1 MKFYINLKI
10 ILLLICLS
18 NSINSIAYDFEVDGI
33 RYNKLSD
40 SEVEVTFN
48 PKKKSGLL
56 NLPSKVTYNGIEYS
70 VISIG
75 AHSFY
80 ECFDLVGPLVIPNSI
95 TSIKVAAFGCCSG
108 LTGSLTIPDQVKY
121 IGASV
126 FYGCSGFDG
135 TLTIPNSVTSIGSN
149 AFEGCRGF
157 STFISKIENPFSIDD
172 SVFGSISS
180 NAVLIVPNGTKN
192 KYLKYSGW
200 TKNFKEII
208 EEGNY
213 TQTYLLSIKA
223 TGNGSAS
230 YNGISIKNNTQSFTV
245 NEGISATISFTPDTG
260 YRIKSVKL
268 NNTDVTSSVSGNSY
282 SFSSISADTMLE
294 VEFDAISATT
304 YNLSMTASGN
314 GQIVCPNDVVVRNE
328 TKVFPFEDGGEF
340 NFQVIADEGYTYT
353 LSNTATQAGGGISGN
368 GNNWKI
374 HGIKKDASVTVKFKE
389 STKYNLT
396 IKSTGKGSVSFEGT
410 TVRNNTSSIS
420 VYAGTTATISFS
432 PDNGYRIKNV
442 IINNKDV
449 TSSIS
454 NGKYTIPLINSNTTV
469 AVEFEAIPPTTY
481 TLSIKAT
488 GNGSASYNGT
498 TIRAK
503 TNTFTVNEGTSVTIS
518 ITPDNGCRI
527 KSVKENNTNVTSY
540 VSNGKYTISSISR
553 DTNVEV
559 EFEAIPP
566 TTYTLSI
573 KATGNGS
580 ASYNGTTIRSKTST
594 FTVNEGTSAII
605 SFAPDN
611 GYRIKSVKVNNADVT
626 TGVSNNQ
633 YTINNISANTTV
645 EVVFEAI
652 PVTTYTLSIT
662 ATGNGSASYDG
673 NTVRSKT
680 TTFTVNEGASATI
693 MFSPDDGYRI
703 KSVKVNS
710 TNVTSSVSN
719 NQYTISNI
727 TANTT
732 LEVEFEA
739 IPVTTYTLS
748 IKSTGDGFV
757 SYNGTAFRGK
767 TRSFTV
773 NEGTK
778 VSISLTPDNG
788 CRIKSVKE
796 NDTDVTSYVSNGTY
810 TINSISRNTTVEV
823 EFETIP
829 SSTYSLSI
837 TATGYGTV
845 TYDYSTIRNNTY
857 SYALNEGELV
867 TILISPD
874 SGYRIKSV
882 KENGSDVTAYVSN
895 NRYTISSISRD
906 TNIEVEF
913 EAIPVPTYALSITA
927 TGNGSVTY
935 DGTAVRSRTT
945 SFTVNEGTD
954 ATITFSPDNG
964 NSIASVKLN
973 NSDVTSLVSGNRYT
987 INNITANTT
996 LEVTFQEDVNALT
1009 VDGVNYAVVS
1019 QTDRTVKVTGGDFGQ
1034 VLTVPATVTQNGK
1047 TWTVTGIDTNALKN
1061 NTELAAVIWNPTYNF
1076 TATVSNPNLLL
1087 YVKSSSYAPSSIQN
1101 VVVNGTASNIVL
1113 AEAQSGNNFC
1123 CPQAFVAQKISYT
1136 HNYQMQTGVGE
1147 SKGWETIA
1155 LPFDVQTITHETK
1168 GTIVPFAQWN
1178 NDSNKNPFWLME
1190 LTGTGFVEAGSIKAY
1205 TPYIISMPNHPQYD
1219 SQWLLKGKVTFAAS
1233 NVTVGKT
1240 ENLNQSVFNGRT
1252 FIPCFT
1258 GKKADEGFY
1267 ALNVSNDWDTNNSG
1281 MTEGS
1286 KFVLNM
1292 RKLHPFE
1299 AYMISSSNAAPYFDV
1314 FEDMTT
1320 GIQVMDEGRWMKE
1333 EAVYD
1338 LQGRK
1343 VENPSKKG
1351 VYIVNGKKKIIK

>member
-1 MKFYINLKI
+1 MTNIGTDAFSFCIGLSSIKVESSNPNYDSRNSCNAI
-10 ILLLICLS
+10 IETS
-18 NSINSIAYDFEVDGI
+18 T
-33 RYNKLSD
+33 NKLL
-40 SEVEVTFN
+40 
-48 PKKKSGLL
+48 SGCK
-56 NLPSKVTYNGIEYS
+56 NTTIPNS

-75 AHSFY
+75 RF
-80 ECFDLVGPLVIPNSI
+80 
-95 TSIKVAAFGCCSG
+95 AFRGCSG
-108 LTGSLTIPDQVKY
+108 LTSMIIPNSVISIESGAFRDCTGLASITIPKSVTIIGDVAFHRCLSLT
-121 IGASV
+121 SV
-126 FYGCSGFDG
+126 V
-135 TLTIPNSVTSIGSN
+135 IPNSVTGIGEG
-149 AFEGCRGF
+149 AFQFCSSLSLVNSEI
-157 STFISKIENPFSIDD
+157 TNPFYIKDN
-172 SVFGSISS
+172 VFNIISYD
-180 NAVLIVPNGTKN
+180 AILQVPKGTKSLYQN
-192 KYLKYSGW
+192 YSGW
-200 TKNFKEII
+200 TNSFKDII
-208 EEGNY
+208 EEDASSLTY
-213 TQTYLLSIKA
+213 TLSIKA
-223 TGNGSAS
+223 SGNGSAS
-230 YNGISIKNNTQSFTV
+230 YDGNTIRSKTSTFTV
-245 NEGISATISFTPDTG
+245 NEGASATISFAPDDG
-260 YRIKSVKL
+260 YRIKSVKI
-268 NNTDVTSSVSGNSY
+268 NNNDVTSSVSGNSY

-294 VEFDAISATT
+294 VEFDAIPATT

-374 HGIKKDASVTVKFKE
+374 HGIKKDASVSVSFME
-389 STKYNLT
+389 RTKYDLT
-396 IKSTGKGSVSFEGT
+396 IKATGNGSASFEGT

-503 TNTFTVNEGTSVTIS
+503 TNTFTVNEGTKV
-518 ITPDNGCRI
+518 
-527 KSVKENNTNVTSY
+527 
-540 VSNGKYTISSISR
+540 SISL
-553 DTNVEV
+553 T
-559 EFEAIPP
+559 
-566 TTYTLSI
+566 
-573 KATGNGS
+573 
-580 ASYNGTTIRSKTST
+580 
-594 FTVNEGTSAII
+594 
-605 SFAPDN
+605 PDN
-611 GYRIKSVKVNNADVT
+611 GYRIKSVKENDTDVT
-626 TGVSNNQ
+626 SYVSNGT
-633 YTINNISANTTV
+633 YIINSISRNTNIEV
-645 EVVFEAI
+645 EFEAI
-652 PVTTYTLSIT
+652 PVTTYTLSIK

-739 IPVTTYTLS
+739 VTTYTLS
-748 IKSTGDGFV
+748 IKVTGNGFA

-1047 TWTVTGIDTNALKN
+1047 TWTVTGIDANALKN

-1087 YVKSSSYAPSSIQN
+1087 YVKAEQYTPSSIQN

-1113 AEAQSGNNFC
+1113 AEAQEGNNFY

-1178 NDSNKNPFWLME
+1178 NDSNKKPFWLME

-1219 SQWLLKGKVTFAAS
+1219 SLWLLKGKVTFAAS
-1233 NVTVGKT
+1233 SVTVSKT

-1252 FIPCFT
+1252 FIPCFA
-1258 GKKADEGFY
+1258 GEKADEGFY
-1267 ALNVSNDWDTNNSG
+1267 ALNVSNDWETNNSG

-1292 RKLHPFE
+1292 RKIHPFE
-1299 AYMISSSNAAPYFDV
+1299 AYMTSSSNAAPYFDV
-1314 FEDMTT
+1314 FDDMTT

-1333 EAVYD
+1333 ESVYD